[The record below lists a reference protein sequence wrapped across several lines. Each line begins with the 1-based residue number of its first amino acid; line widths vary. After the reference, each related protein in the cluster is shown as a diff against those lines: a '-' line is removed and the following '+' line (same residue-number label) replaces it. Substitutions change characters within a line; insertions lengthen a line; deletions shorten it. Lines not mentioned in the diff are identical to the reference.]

1 MKNKFF
7 FIFLII
13 FNNSLASA
21 DNVLIQAKNITI
33 DKKKQL
39 TIFENEVN
47 IKNYDNNTIQ

>member
-39 TIFENEVN
+39 TIFENEVK
-47 IKNYDNNTIQ
+47 IESIE